1 LNDRFLKACR
11 REPTDR
17 TPVWFMRQ
25 AGRYMSEYRALRE
38 RHSFL
43 AMVKTPELAAE
54 ITLQPLRAFA
64 VDAAIIY
71 ADILPPLEG
80 MGLRLSYE
88 QGEGPI
94 IHNPLRS
101 PADIDALE
109 QPDPRETVGYTL
121 EAIRLV
127 KRELAGRVPLI
138 GFSGA
143 PFTLASY
150 AIEGGSSREYR
161 RTKRLMYADPRAW
174 HALMARLAQL
184 VSNYALAQIAAG
196 ADAIQIFDS
205 WAGALA
211 PGDYA
216 EYVLPYVQQLITAI
230 KSAVPDDDRPT
241 TIDDSLPAD
250 DRRSSIVDRPSSN
263 RAPPVIYFGTDMS
276 GMLGLLRKTGAD
288 VIGVDWRIYLDD
300 AWAQLGPT
308 VAVQGNL
315 DPHALFAPWEE
326 IERRAVDVLR
336 RAAGRPGH
344 IFNLGHGILTETPVE
359 HVARLAEFVHERE
372 NKEHRTENT

>member
-1 LNDRFLKACR
+1 
-11 REPTDR
+11 
-17 TPVWFMRQ
+17 MRQ
-25 AGRYMSEYRALRE
+25 AGRYMPEYRALRE

-54 ITLQPLRAFA
+54 ITLQPLRALA

-88 QGEGPI
+88 QGEGPV

-101 PADIDALE
+101 PAEIDALE

-121 EAIRLV
+121 EAIQLV
-127 KRELAGRVPLI
+127 KRELGGRLPLI

-161 RTKRLMYADPRAW
+161 RTKRLMYTDPQAW
-174 HALMARLAQL
+174 HALMTKLARL
-184 VSNYALAQIAAG
+184 VSDYALAQLAAG

-216 EYVLPYVQQLITAI
+216 EYVLPYVQQCINTI
-230 KSAVPDDDRPT
+230 KSQVASRKPQVAEDVDLRPAT
-241 TIDDSLPAD
+241 CDLL
-250 DRRSSIVDRPSSN
+250 
-263 RAPPVIYFGTDMS
+263 PPVIYFGTDMN

-300 AWAQLGPT
+300 AWAQLGPG

-315 DPHALFAPWEE
+315 DPHALFAPWEQ
-326 IERRAVDVLR
+326 IERRAADVLR

-359 HVARLAEFVHERE
+359 HVARLAEFVHEHERVGFTAE
-372 NKEHRTENT
+372 TQRTRR